1 MSYHKLMMENH
12 TLFSKMVFERL
23 SGQELSAGQPKVL
36 EYLIEHDGVAQKDIA
51 EACIIEPATATSLL
65 ARMEKTG
72 LIDRRSREDDKRYIL
87 VYLTEKGRARAEAS
101 VNVLSDVEEHVFEGF
116 SDAEREAFISYL
128 ERVNGNL
135 RKSRAVRRPEKQEMK
150 RSVMAAKIMK
160 NSKKPFIM

>member
-128 ERVNGNL
+128 EQVNRNL
-135 RKSRAVRRPEKQEMK
+135 RKSRAVRSPEKQEMK
-150 RSVMAAKIMK
+150 K
-160 NSKKPFIM
+160 

>member
-1 MSYHKLMMENH
+1 
-12 TLFSKMVFERL
+12 MVFERL

-36 EYLIEHDGVAQKDIA
+36 EYLIAHDGVAQKDIA

-135 RKSRAVRRPEKQEMK
+135 RKSRAVRGPEKQEMK
-150 RSVMAAKIMK
+150 K
-160 NSKKPFIM
+160 

>member
-1 MSYHKLMMENH
+1 MMENH

-72 LIDRRSREDDKRYIL
+72 LIDRRSREDDQRYIL

-128 ERVNGNL
+128 KRVNGNL

-150 RSVMAAKIMK
+150 K
-160 NSKKPFIM
+160 

>member
-1 MSYHKLMMENH
+1 MMENH

-116 SDAEREAFISYL
+116 SAAEREAFISYL
-128 ERVNGNL
+128 EQVNRNL
-135 RKSRAVRRPEKQEMK
+135 RKSRAVRSPEKQEMK
-150 RSVMAAKIMK
+150 K
-160 NSKKPFIM
+160 

>member
-72 LIDRRSREDDKRYIL
+72 LIDRRSREDDKRYIF

-116 SDAEREAFISYL
+116 SDAEREAFNSYL

-150 RSVMAAKIMK
+150 K
-160 NSKKPFIM
+160 

>member
-51 EACIIEPATATSLL
+51 EACIIEPATVTSLL

-135 RKSRAVRRPEKQEMK
+135 RKGRAVRGPEKQEMK
-150 RSVMAAKIMK
+150 KIIAKTIAEIQEK
-160 NSKKPFIM
+160 TEG

>member
-36 EYLIEHDGVAQKDIA
+36 EYLIAHDGVAQKDIA

-135 RKSRAVRRPEKQEMK
+135 RKGRAVRGPEKQEMK
-150 RSVMAAKIMK
+150 K
-160 NSKKPFIM
+160 

>member
-87 VYLTEKGRARAEAS
+87 VYLTEKGRASAEAS

-150 RSVMAAKIMK
+150 K
-160 NSKKPFIM
+160 

>member
-36 EYLIEHDGVAQKDIA
+36 EYLIEHDGVAQKDI
-51 EACIIEPATATSLL
+51 TSLL

-72 LIDRRSREDDKRYIL
+72 LIDRHSREDDKRYIL

-101 VNVLSDVEEHVFEGF
+101 IDVFSDVEEHVFEGF

-135 RKSRAVRRPEKQEMK
+135 RKSRAVRGPEKQEMK
-150 RSVMAAKIMK
+150 K
-160 NSKKPFIM
+160 

>member
-87 VYLTEKGRARAEAS
+87 SLI
-101 VNVLSDVEEHVFEGF
+101 H
-116 SDAEREAFISYL
+116 I
-128 ERVNGNL
+128 
-135 RKSRAVRRPEKQEMK
+135 
-150 RSVMAAKIMK
+150 
-160 NSKKPFIM
+160 

>member
-128 ERVNGNL
+128 KRVNGNL

-150 RSVMAAKIMK
+150 K
-160 NSKKPFIM
+160 

>member
-1 MSYHKLMMENH
+1 MMENH

-36 EYLIEHDGVAQKDIA
+36 EYLIAHDGVAQKDIA

-87 VYLTEKGRARAEAS
+87 VYLTEKGRAHAEAS

-135 RKSRAVRRPEKQEMK
+135 RKGRAVRGPEKQEMK
-150 RSVMAAKIMK
+150 K
-160 NSKKPFIM
+160 

>member
-1 MSYHKLMMENH
+1 MSYHNLMMENH

-72 LIDRRSREDDKRYIL
+72 LIDRHSREDDKRYIL

-135 RKSRAVRRPEKQEMK
+135 RKSRAVRGPEKQEMK
-150 RSVMAAKIMK
+150 K
-160 NSKKPFIM
+160 

>member
-116 SDAEREAFISYL
+116 SDAEREAFFSYL
-128 ERVNGNL
+128 EQVNRNL
-135 RKSRAVRRPEKQEMK
+135 RKSRAVRSPEKQEMK
-150 RSVMAAKIMK
+150 K
-160 NSKKPFIM
+160 

>member
-1 MSYHKLMMENH
+1 MMENH

-72 LIDRRSREDDKRYIL
+72 LIDRHSREDDKRYIL

-101 VNVLSDVEEHVFEGF
+101 IDVFSDVEEHVFEGF

-128 ERVNGNL
+128 EQVNRNL
-135 RKSRAVRRPEKQEMK
+135 RKSRAVRSPEKQEMK
-150 RSVMAAKIMK
+150 K
-160 NSKKPFIM
+160 

>member
-1 MSYHKLMMENH
+1 MMENH

-128 ERVNGNL
+128 KRVNGNL

-150 RSVMAAKIMK
+150 K
-160 NSKKPFIM
+160 

>member
-72 LIDRRSREDDKRYIL
+72 LIDRRGREDDKRYIL
-87 VYLTEKGRARAEAS
+87 VYLTEKGRARPKLRFNVS
-101 VNVLSDVEEHVFEGF
+101 VMSRSMYLKDCLSRGVRL
-116 SDAEREAFISYL
+116 SSLIS

-135 RKSRAVRRPEKQEMK
+135 RKSRAVRGPESRK
-150 RSVMAAKIMK
+150 
-160 NSKKPFIM
+160 

>member
-1 MSYHKLMMENH
+1 MMENH

-128 ERVNGNL
+128 EQVNRNL
-135 RKSRAVRRPEKQEMK
+135 RKSRAVRSPEKQEMK
-150 RSVMAAKIMK
+150 K
-160 NSKKPFIM
+160 

>member
-23 SGQELSAGQPKVL
+23 SGQELSAGQTKVL

-135 RKSRAVRRPEKQEMK
+135 RKGRAVRGPEKQEMK
-150 RSVMAAKIMK
+150 K
-160 NSKKPFIM
+160 

>member
-36 EYLIEHDGVAQKDIA
+36 EYLIVAQKDIA

-72 LIDRRSREDDKRYIL
+72 LIDRHSREDDKRYIL

-101 VNVLSDVEEHVFEGF
+101 VNVLSDVEKHVFEGF

-135 RKSRAVRRPEKQEMK
+135 RKGRAVRGQEMK
-150 RSVMAAKIMK
+150 K
-160 NSKKPFIM
+160 

>member
-116 SDAEREAFISYL
+116 SAAEREAFISYL
-128 ERVNGNL
+128 EQVNRNL
-135 RKSRAVRRPEKQEMK
+135 RKSRAVRSPEKQEMK
-150 RSVMAAKIMK
+150 K
-160 NSKKPFIM
+160 